1 MGIYEH
7 KGWVTTTTT
16 GTLSAEV
23 DLGSEFPKVAVNLP
37 ASITSGTVS
46 LHISP
51 TSGGAFVPLY
61 ALDDDAT
68 GGFAST
74 TTAATTAKHVVFETG
89 AARYVKVAYGA
100 SQTAEVAYVK
110 GAY

>member
-1 MGIYEH
+1 MDVY
-7 KGWVTTTTT
+7 KNKDWVTTTTT

-23 DLGSEFPKVAVNLP
+23 DLGAVFPKVAVNLP
-37 ASITSGTVS
+37 ATITSATVS

-51 TSGGAFVPLY
+51 TSGGTFVPLY

-68 GGFAST
+68 GDFASA
-74 TTAATTAKHVVFETG
+74 TTAGTAAKHVVFEVG